1 MFNKK
6 SRILLL
12 GLLVSLLI
20 VGLVACSNGGS
31 GQSDNSGGDKPEF
44 VLKFGHDQAS
54 EHAYHQAAVWFAEE
68 VNKRTD
74 GRVKIDVFPNAQL
87 GEESTMLD
95 SLKMGTLDFCI
106 SSTSNAS
113 SHVPQ
118 MGLLSTSY
126 LFNDADHLY
135 KVATDPD
142 IINKFDKLVSEKN
155 LGFKLVTFLP
165 NGLRSLYATREIKGI
180 DDVQGM
186 KVRVMSSPIE
196 TKVWAA
202 IGSKPTTVPFNE
214 VYTALQTN
222 LVEGAENTPSSYL
235 TAKHYEVAPYFIET
249 GHEWLMSE
257 VWISNK
263 TWEKLPED
271 IRKIIMETGAEMA
284 RYGLDKQLENDAKAM
299 EELTSKY
306 GVKDIKVD
314 VAPFRDRVKPLHEQI
329 AKELGSED
337 VLARIQE
344 LGK

>member
-1 MFNKK
+1 MHNKSK
-6 SRILLL
+6 SILLGFLILLL
-12 GLLVSLLI
+12 TLS
-20 VGLVACSNGGS
+20 LVACSSGGS
-31 GQSDNSGGDKPEF
+31 GQSNQGSGDKPEF
-44 VLKFGHDQAS
+44 VLKFGHDQAPD
-54 EHAYHQAAVWFAEE
+54 HAYNQAAVWFAKE

-106 SSTSNAS
+106 TSTSNAS

-126 LFNDADHLY
+126 LFNDEDHLY
-135 KVATDPD
+135 KVATDPE

-155 LGFKLVTFLP
+155 LGFKLITFLP

-180 DDVQGM
+180 NDVQGM

-196 TKVWAA
+196 TKVWEA
-202 IGSKPTTVPFNE
+202 IGTKPTTVPFNE

-235 TAKHYEVAPYFIET
+235 TAKHYEVAHYFIET

-257 VWISNK
+257 VWVSNK

-271 IRKIIMETGAEMA
+271 IRQIIMETGVEMA
-284 RYGLDKQLENDAKAM
+284 RYGLDKQLENDNKAL

-314 VAPFRDRVKPLHEQI
+314 VTPFKERVKPLHEQI
-329 AKELGSED
+329 AKELKCED